1 MQSSER
7 QRSTTSD
14 TAALL
19 VDLEERLSEQ
29 LRLLG
34 GASYR
39 QRLEI
44 EAELS
49 DIRRELE
56 RLGFAHSK

>member
-1 MQSSER
+1 MGISEPFK
-7 QRSTTSD
+7 TSD

-19 VDLEERLSEQ
+19 FELEGLLVEQ
-29 LRLLG
+29 LSLFG
-34 GASYR
+34 GESYR

-49 DIRRELE
+49 EVRRELE
-56 RLGFAHSK
+56 RLGFPTSK